1 MDIHEYQAKELLAG
15 FGVAIPRGGVAYSPE
30 QAVYRAT
37 EIGGSRWAVKAQI
50 HSGARGKAGGIKLC
64 SSEDEVRA
72 AAKNLL
78 GKRLVTHQTGPEG
91 RVVHRLY
98 VEAAVPIE
106 RELYL
111 GLVLDRKTER
121 IMIVAHPQGGM
132 EIEEIAK
139 SAPDSILR
147 ESVEPAIGMSS
158 FQAREIAYGLG
169 LAPAQVSRAVT
180 TLLGAYRAFRDLDAT
195 MVEINPLVVTGDGQ
209 VLALDCKMTFD
220 DNAMFRRPN
229 VSELR
234 DYAEEDPREAQ
245 AAEHGLNYV
254 GLDGDIGC
262 IINGAGLAMAT
273 MDMIKHAGGQP
284 ANFLDVG
291 GGASPE
297 RVAAAFRLVLS
308 DNKVGAMLVNIF
320 AGINRCD
327 WVAQGVVQA
336 ARDIQMKVPLVVR
349 LAGTNV
355 EEGRRG
361 AQSLTRK
368 VNRIGK
374 RCPMS
379 ILIDERTRVIVQ
391 GFTGEKATFHTR
403 EMIAYGTNVVGGVTP
418 GKGGMRHL
426 DRPVF
431 NTVKEAVRE
440 VGAEASI
447 IFVPAAFCAD
457 SIMEA
462 ANAGIRLVC
471 TITDGIPAQDMMMVK
486 RYLFRFPKERRTTL
500 IGPNCAGIISAGRA
514 MLGIMP
520 GHIYSRGGVGLVT
533 RSGTLGYEAAA
544 QMNALGI
551 GQTTSVGIGGDP
563 INGSSFVDM
572 LKLFEE
578 DPETEAVMMI
588 GEIGGPQAAEASLFV
603 KDNMSKPVIGYV
615 AGLTA
620 PKGRRMGH
628 AGAIISAFGDTAAEK
643 AEIMR
648 TAGLTVAPSPA
659 ELGSTV
665 AAALAKR
672 PARKRVVAQ

>member
-1 MDIHEYQAKELLAG
+1 
-15 FGVAIPRGGVAYSPE
+15 
-30 QAVYRAT
+30 
-37 EIGGSRWAVKAQI
+37 
-50 HSGARGKAGGIKLC
+50 
-64 SSEDEVRA
+64 
-72 AAKNLL
+72 
-78 GKRLVTHQTGPEG
+78 
-91 RVVHRLY
+91 
-98 VEAAVPIE
+98 
-106 RELYL
+106 
-111 GLVLDRKTER
+111 
-121 IMIVAHPQGGM
+121 
-132 EIEEIAK
+132 
-139 SAPDSILR
+139 
-147 ESVEPAIGMSS
+147 
-158 FQAREIAYGLG
+158 
-169 LAPAQVSRAVT
+169 
-180 TLLGAYRAFRDLDAT
+180 
-195 MVEINPLVVTGDGQ
+195 
-209 VLALDCKMTFD
+209 
-220 DNAMFRRPN
+220 
-229 VSELR
+229 
-234 DYAEEDPREAQ
+234 
-245 AAEHGLNYV
+245 
-254 GLDGDIGC
+254 
-262 IINGAGLAMAT
+262 
-273 MDMIKHAGGQP
+273 
-284 ANFLDVG
+284 
-291 GGASPE
+291 
-297 RVAAAFRLVLS
+297 
-308 DNKVGAMLVNIF
+308 
-320 AGINRCD
+320 
-327 WVAQGVVQA
+327 
-336 ARDIQMKVPLVVR
+336 
-349 LAGTNV
+349 
-355 EEGRRG
+355 
-361 AQSLTRK
+361 
-368 VNRIGK
+368 
-374 RCPMS
+374 MS

-500 IGPNCAGIISAGRA
+500 IGPNCAGIISAGKA

-520 GHIYSRGGVGLVT
+520 GHIYSRGHVGVVS

-588 GEIGGPQAAEASLFV
+588 GEIGGPQEAEASVFV
-603 KDNMSKPVIGYV
+603 KENMSKPVIGYV

-665 AAALAKR
+665 AAALAQR
-672 PARKRVVAQ
+672 SSRKKVGVK